1 MEKKQQI
8 KRKGKYYNRKDGSP
22 ITRYNE
28 TTEEII
34 KIKEFMK
41 DRTNTWPIICDE
53 LNLTKKQ
60 IIGICK
66 RNDIVINLKTR
77 KECSWEEYLGPKKY
91 KEFCKNRSL
100 ATKGS
105 KNPRY
110 KDGTHIVNK

>member
-1 MEKKQQI
+1 
-8 KRKGKYYNRKDGSP
+8 
-22 ITRYNE
+22 
-28 TTEEII
+28 
-34 KIKEFMK
+34 MK

-77 KECSWEEYLGPKKY
+77 KECRWEEYLGPKKY